1 MDTSAAGA
9 PTGRPPLVFSRRI
22 LARDPGAPQHGRV
35 SRRAPI
41 QPIDPL
47 HPQPRHVARA
57 VAVLEA
63 GGLLGYP
70 TDTYYA
76 LGCDLF
82 QKKAIE
88 RLALLKQRD
97 SRKPFAFLCGDLGEV
112 ARYAIVSNENYRLL
126 RRLLPG
132 PYTVVLPAT
141 RIVPRTALTRQR
153 SVGVRVPDAPVALA
167 LVHALGR
174 PLATT
179 SASLPDDEVLID
191 PADIQERLGHGLD
204 LILDGGMTLNEPST
218 VIDLTGP
225 LPVVLREGKGPV
237 QGMLR

>member
-1 MDTSAAGA
+1 M
-9 PTGRPPLVFSRRI
+9 
-22 LARDPGAPQHGRV
+22 GRV
-35 SRRAPI
+35 ARRAPI

-63 GGLLGYP
+63 GGLLSYP

-82 QKKAIE
+82 QKRAIE

-112 ARYAIVSNENYRLL
+112 AKYAIVSNENYRLL

-167 LVHALGR
+167 LIHALGR

-179 SASLPDDEVLID
+179 SAAVAGEEPLVDA
-191 PADIQERLGHGLD
+191 ADIQEQLGHGLD
-204 LILDGGMTLNEPST
+204 LILDGGMTLNEAST
-218 VIDLTGP
+218 VIDLTGHRQV
-225 LPVVLREGKGPV
+225 LLRQGKGQIEVVLASASR
-237 QGMLR
+237 